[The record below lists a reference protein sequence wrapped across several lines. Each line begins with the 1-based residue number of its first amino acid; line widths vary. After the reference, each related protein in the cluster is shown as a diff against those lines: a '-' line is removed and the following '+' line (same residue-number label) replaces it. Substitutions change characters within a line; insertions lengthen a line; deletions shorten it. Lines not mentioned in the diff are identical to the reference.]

1 MKMMILGSLDAQLA
15 KLTKTGIDMS
25 IYHNVDLRYEFA
37 CFEDLQQMYGRV
49 YHPEH
54 GHLLGKSRIGDRYFL
69 TLPLTIKLTISD
81 FTSIL
86 NCYNSMAEE
95 CNGFFDCWKVRL
107 KAI

>member
-1 MKMMILGSLDAQLA
+1 MMMLDSLDTQLA
-15 KLTKTGIDMS
+15 KLEDSGVDMS

-37 CFEDLQQMYGRV
+37 CFEDLQQMYGRT

-54 GHLLGKSRIGDRYFL
+54 GHLLKKSRIGDRYFL
-69 TLPLTIKLTISD
+69 TLPLKIKLTVRD
-81 FTSIL
+81 FIWIL
-86 NCYNSMAEE
+86 NCYNSMAED